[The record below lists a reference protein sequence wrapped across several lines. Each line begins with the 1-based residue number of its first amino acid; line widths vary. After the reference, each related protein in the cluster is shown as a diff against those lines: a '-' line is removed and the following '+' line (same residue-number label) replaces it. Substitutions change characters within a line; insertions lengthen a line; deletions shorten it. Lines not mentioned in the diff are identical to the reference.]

1 MYDITHLDEDAL
13 DEAAGVIC
21 SGENGEGP
29 GGAAEE
35 GLRPCCG
42 PRTTRIFN

>member
-13 DEAAGVIC
+13 DEAAGVIF

-29 GGAAEE
+29 WVR
-35 GLRPCCG
+35 LRKA
-42 PRTTRIFN
+42 